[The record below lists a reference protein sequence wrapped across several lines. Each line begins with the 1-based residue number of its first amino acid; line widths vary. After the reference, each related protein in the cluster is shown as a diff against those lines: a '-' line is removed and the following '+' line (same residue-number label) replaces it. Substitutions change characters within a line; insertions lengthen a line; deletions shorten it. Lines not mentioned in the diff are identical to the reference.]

1 MLFDKIRQMAVVIDT
16 EGPAASV
23 TFGDDVVS
31 VTTETD
37 GTVDDIKL
45 ELELLSAVG
54 EVGETILISRQR
66 CCQLDQDMG
75 GIVFSRGMVLV
86 FECISVM

>member
-1 MLFDKIRQMAVVIDT
+1 MAVVVDT

-31 VTTETD
+31 VTTETE

-54 EVGETILISRQR
+54 EVSKP
-66 CCQLDQDMG
+66 C
-75 GIVFSRGMVLV
+75 VFS
-86 FECISVM
+86 C

>member
-1 MLFDKIRQMAVVIDT
+1 MILQLDVVIDT

-31 VTTETD
+31 VATQTD

-45 ELELLSAVG
+45 ELELLPAVG
-54 EVGETILISRQR
+54 EVSKQR
-66 CCQLDQDMG
+66 FVCCWQKAWAVL
-75 GIVFSRGMVLV
+75 FSQESHALLLLT
-86 FECISVM
+86 